1 MENRIIIAAH
11 GSYAQGV
18 KSAVELISNEHD
30 HILYLSMYLDNT
42 VDYEKE
48 VERTLQAYCASQNV
62 VVLTDLS
69 GGSVNRLFMAQLMKY
84 QFHLISG
91 FNLGIVL
98 ELALHNELITK
109 AYLQQ
114 LLKQQGVAAI
124 YCNELLEEL

>member
-1 MENRIIIAAH
+1 M
-11 GSYAQGV
+11 
-18 KSAVELISNEHD
+18 
-30 HILYLSMYLDNT
+30 
-42 VDYEKE
+42 
-48 VERTLQAYCASQNV
+48 
-62 VVLTDLS
+62 LTDLS